1 MDAIKFNW
9 DARKAQQNIKK
20 HKVSFEE
27 ATTVFYDE
35 NATEFFDPGH
45 SKDEDRFL
53 MLGMS
58 WRLRILV
65 VSYCVRKKG
74 AAIRIISARKA
85 AKSEERA
92 YTGERR

>member
-1 MDAIKFNW
+1 
-9 DARKAQQNIKK
+9 
-20 HKVSFEE
+20 
-27 ATTVFYDE
+27 
-35 NATEFFDPGH
+35 
-45 SKDEDRFL
+45 

-74 AAIRIISARKA
+74 AAVRIISARKA